1 MTKKFLRPLDKISV
15 AFDMLERFQAQS
27 DRRRPPAT
35 EEMNALKQT
44 KRKRCRLPVIIR
56 GMTNLSKQ
64 KREVLEGKIELLRGK
79 LDATDVEAQN
89 ALFALEAEL
98 KHKKYGLVWEEHEE
112 EIDRTLS
119 ENLPVLTEQTE
130 LAVNAGG
137 LTHFLLEGD
146 NLAALQILKR
156 THKGKIDVIYI
167 DPPYNTGSDQFTYED
182 SIVDSNDGFKHS
194 KWISFINERLKAAK
208 ELLTIDG
215 LIMISINEIELYS
228 LKLLCDEIFGEQN
241 FLAKFIWQ
249 STPGSNTGL
258 DIKTI
263 TEYVLCYAKNKLD
276 CKVGAIPIECDETRY
291 SEEDEH
297 VARRG
302 RYTLNKLDRRMTGH
316 HYSDALNYQITMPDG
331 VALYP
336 GGTEEKQSH
345 WNWRWSESKVKWG
358 LENDFIV
365 FKKTRGRW
373 SVYFKQYFKVNNE
386 DKKIVR
392 SLPFQNLIK
401 DLEGANSA
409 RGTQETMEVF
419 EARKFDYP
427 KPLNLIKYLLTVHSD
442 KNATVL
448 DFFAGSGTTGQAVLE
463 LNEEDGG
470 SRQFILCTNNEND
483 ICRNI
488 TYERMKTVITGKR
501 HDGSAYSD
509 GIAATLKY
517 DKIDYVAV
525 KEDGDILLYDDYAD
539 ELLAHV
545 REMVELENGISFES
559 DSTIKICLYEDEL
572 DEFVDALDEKSEVR
586 AVYVGHDLLMT
597 AQQKAKLAALNVAV
611 NIIPQYYYEDEV

>member
-1 MTKKFLRPLDKISV
+1 
-15 AFDMLERFQAQS
+15 
-27 DRRRPPAT
+27 
-35 EEMNALKQT
+35 
-44 KRKRCRLPVIIR
+44 
-56 GMTNLSKQ
+56 MTNLSKQ
-64 KREVLEGKIELLRGK
+64 KREALEGKIELLRSK

-146 NLAALQILKR
+146 NLAALEILKR

-167 DPPYNTGSDQFTYED
+167 DPPYNTGNKEFVYADHAVGIDDAFR
-182 SIVDSNDGFKHS
+182 HS
-194 KWISFINERLKAAK
+194 KWLSFMEKRLEAAK
-208 ELLTIDG
+208 ELLTSSGVIF
-215 LIMISINEIELYS
+215 ISIDDNEQS
-228 LKLLCDEIFGEQN
+228 QLKILCDEIFGEGK
-241 FLAKFIWQ
+241 FVATIPWRKRTAKSDVPSGVSQ
-249 STPGSNTGL
+249 
-258 DIKTI
+258 DY
-263 TEYVLCYAKNKLD
+263 EYILCYANEYFWASVEGGSRRYYETDDFPGRPWRHHDLTTQRTIQERPNSNFTIVNPKNGKKYPVNPLRCWAVTKDTFDDYLNENRIIFPGDYDFMNISRPVLRYWQEDDKKKDGDLFGRIAVSSKLPD
-276 CKVGAIPIECDETRY
+276 EVGMSQDGTKDVTAI
-291 SEEDEH
+291 
-297 VARRG
+297 
-302 RYTLNKLDRRMTGH
+302 
-316 HYSDALNYQITMPDG
+316 
-331 VALYP
+331 
-336 GGTEEKQSH
+336 
-345 WNWRWSESKVKWG
+345 
-358 LENDFIV
+358 
-365 FKKTRGRW
+365 FKKKAF
-373 SVYFKQYFKVNNE
+373 S
-386 DKKIVR
+386 
-392 SLPFQNLIK
+392 
-401 DLEGANSA
+401 
-409 RGTQETMEVF
+409 
-419 EARKFDYP
+419 YP
-427 KPLNLIKYLLTVHSD
+427 KPASLIKFLIQISTYL
-442 KNATVL
+442 KPNATVL

-470 SRQFILCTNNEND
+470 SRQFILCTNNENN

-501 HDGSAYSD
+501 QDGSAYSD

-539 ELLAHV
+539 ALLAHV

>member
-1 MTKKFLRPLDKISV
+1 
-15 AFDMLERFQAQS
+15 
-27 DRRRPPAT
+27 
-35 EEMNALKQT
+35 
-44 KRKRCRLPVIIR
+44 
-56 GMTNLSKQ
+56 MTNLSKQ
-64 KREVLEGKIELLRGK
+64 KREVLEGKIELLRSK
-79 LDATDVEAQN
+79 LDATDVEAQS

-146 NLAALQILKR
+146 NLAALEILKR

-167 DPPYNTGSDQFTYED
+167 DPPYNTGSDFLYD
-182 SIVDSNDGFKHS
+182 DKLVDKNDTFRHS
-194 KWISFINERLKAAK
+194 KWVSWMQKR
-208 ELLTIDG
+208 LLTMKQLLSENWVFVASIDDNEFAPFRILCDEVFG
-215 LIMISINEIELYS
+215 EDNFIGNIDWESKTKSQNTKTAYRKLQPKVEHLLCYGAQGTKHKFNLYKVGEKNYDKEDDRGEYREHEIELMNAGG
-228 LKLLCDEIFGEQN
+228 I
-241 FLAKFIWQ
+241 
-249 STPGSNTGL
+249 
-258 DIKTI
+258 
-263 TEYVLCYAKNKLD
+263 
-276 CKVGAIPIECDETRY
+276 
-291 SEEDEH
+291 
-297 VARRG
+297 RG
-302 RYTLNKLDRRMTGH
+302 RKSMVFEISDGSATVFPPEGKQWKIGQDMIIFYKDNGDLFIRNNKAYIKMRPEYERSDKFEPFWAFYDKEIGTAESAKKELNKIVPNHGFETVK
-316 HYSDALNYQITMPDG
+316 P
-331 VALYP
+331 
-336 GGTEEKQSH
+336 TELIKS
-345 WNWRWSESKVKWG
+345 
-358 LENDFIV
+358 IV
-365 FKKTRGRW
+365 FHCT
-373 SVYFKQYFKVNNE
+373 
-386 DKKIVR
+386 
-392 SLPFQNLIK
+392 
-401 DLEGANSA
+401 
-409 RGTQETMEVF
+409 
-419 EARKFDYP
+419 
-427 KPLNLIKYLLTVHSD
+427 
-442 KNATVL
+442 KNGTVL

-470 SRQFILCTNNEND
+470 SRQFILCTNNENN

-501 HDGSAYSD
+501 QDGSAYSD

-539 ELLAHV
+539 ELLRHV
-545 REMVELENGISFES
+545 REMVELENGISFET

-586 AVYVGHDLLMT
+586 AVYVEHDLLMT